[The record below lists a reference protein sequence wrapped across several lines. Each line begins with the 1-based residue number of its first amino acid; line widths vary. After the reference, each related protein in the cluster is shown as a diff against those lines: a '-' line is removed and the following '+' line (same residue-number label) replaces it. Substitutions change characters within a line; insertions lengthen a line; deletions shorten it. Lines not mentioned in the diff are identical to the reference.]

1 MLWPARGAW
10 YAGSASGRRCA
21 PALPA
26 LVDGDAVMPLFG
38 YPPAVNVSQA
48 CRLSIRAFD
57 FEAKV
62 EREIEVEDLRAE
74 RDAGHFVWV
83 DADVTDRKSA
93 REFLSSLGLADAEVI
108 QGALGGAPTVH
119 QVRFDDY
126 LYLVLAGCRLEDGTM
141 QLERLDVV
149 VGDGYMLSFH
159 TGSVQF
165 LEALLKEYHADFVL
179 YAKSPSFLMYELWDH
194 LTDNWVA
201 AHAALSS
208 QVSRLQEKLI
218 HRFDDSVFGR
228 VAELNSDLLELRK
241 ILVPAREVLS
251 ELASRRS
258 PFISDET
265 SPFLA
270 NMAGTV
276 ARIVQDLNVDRDIL
290 SDSVALYMSM
300 ISYRTN
306 RVMTRLTVVSVV
318 FLPLMFLCGVYG
330 MNFRVLPETTW
341 KFGYL
346 FFWILALT
354 ITGGLIALL
363 RRASRP

>member
-1 MLWPARGAW
+1 M
-10 YAGSASGRRCA
+10 S
-21 PALPA
+21 
-26 LVDGDAVMPLFG
+26 
-38 YPPAVNVSQA
+38 VSQA
-48 CRLSIRAFD
+48 CCLSIRAFD

-62 EREIEVEDLRAE
+62 ERKIEVEGLRAE

-83 DADVTDRKSA
+83 DADVTDRKGA
-93 REFLSSLGLADAEVI
+93 AEFLSSLGLADAEVI
-108 QGALGGAPTVH
+108 KGALGGAPAVH

-126 LYLVLAGCRLEDGTM
+126 LYLVLTGCRLEDGTL
-141 QLERLDVV
+141 QLERFDVV

-159 TGSVQF
+159 TGPVQF

-179 YAKSPSFLMYELWDH
+179 YAKSSSFLLYEIWDH
-194 LTDNWVA
+194 LTNDWVA
-201 AHAALSS
+201 VHTALSS
-208 QVSRLQEKLI
+208 RVSLLQDKLI

-228 VAELNSDLLELRK
+228 VAKLNSDLLELRK

-251 ELASRRS
+251 ELSSRHSR
-258 PFISDET
+258 FISEET
-265 SPFLA
+265 RPFLA

-276 ARIVQDLNVDRDIL
+276 ERIVQDLNVDRDIL
-290 SDSVALYMSM
+290 SNSIALYMSM

-354 ITGGLIALL
+354 MTGGLIALL
-363 RRASRP
+363 RRASRL

>member
-1 MLWPARGAW
+1 M
-10 YAGSASGRRCA
+10 S
-21 PALPA
+21 
-26 LVDGDAVMPLFG
+26 
-38 YPPAVNVSQA
+38 VSRA

-62 EREIEVEDLRAE
+62 EREIEVKDLPAE

-83 DADVTDRKSA
+83 DADVTDPEGA
-93 REFLSSLGLADAEVI
+93 HEYLSSLGLADAEVI

-126 LYLVLAGCRLEDGTM
+126 LYLVLAGCRLEDGTI

-149 VGDGYMLSFH
+149 VGDGYMFSFH
-159 TGSVQF
+159 TGPVQF
-165 LEALLKEYHADFVL
+165 LEALLKEYHADFMR
-179 YAKSPSFLMYELWDH
+179 YAKSPSFLIYELWDH
-194 LTDNWVA
+194 LTDDWVA
-201 AHAALSS
+201 VHETLSS
-208 QVSRLQEKLI
+208 RVLRLQEKLI
-218 HRFDDSVFGR
+218 HRFDDRVFGR

-251 ELASRRS
+251 ELSSRHS
-258 PFISDET
+258 PFISEET
-265 SPFLA
+265 RPFLA

-276 ARIVQDLNVDRDIL
+276 ERIVQDLNVDRDIL
-290 SDSVALYMSM
+290 SNSIALYMSM

-330 MNFRVLPETTW
+330 MNFRELPETKW

-354 ITGGLIALL
+354 MTGILIAML
-363 RRASRP
+363 RRASRQ

>member
-1 MLWPARGAW
+1 M
-10 YAGSASGRRCA
+10 S
-21 PALPA
+21 
-26 LVDGDAVMPLFG
+26 D
-38 YPPAVNVSQA
+38 SQA

-62 EREIEVEDLRAE
+62 EREIEVEAVRAE

-83 DADVTDRKSA
+83 DADVTDRKGA
-93 REFLSSLGLADAEVI
+93 AEFLTSLGLADAEVI
-108 QGALGGAPTVH
+108 KRALGGAPTVH

-126 LYLVLAGCRLEDGTM
+126 LYLVLTGCRFDDGTL
-141 QLERLDVV
+141 QLERFDIV

-159 TGSVQF
+159 TGPVQF

-179 YAKSPSFLMYELWDH
+179 YAKSPSFLFYELWDH
-194 LTDNWVA
+194 LTDDWVA
-201 AHAALSS
+201 VHAALSTR
-208 QVSRLQEKLI
+208 VSLLQDKLI
-218 HRFDDSVFGR
+218 HRFDDGVFVR
-228 VAELNSDLLELRK
+228 VAKLNSDLLELRK

-251 ELASRRS
+251 ELSSRHS
-258 PFISDET
+258 PFISEET
-265 SPFLA
+265 RPFLA

-276 ARIVQDLNVDRDIL
+276 ERIVHDLNVDRDIL
-290 SDSVALYMSM
+290 SNSIALYMSM

-330 MNFRVLPETTW
+330 MNFQVLPETTW
-341 KFGYL
+341 RFGYL

-354 ITGGLIALL
+354 ITVGLIALL
-363 RRASRP
+363 RRASRL